1 MNSSMNAYMKKTL
14 VWLVVFAV
22 GMFGFSFALVP
33 LYNVLC
39 KATGLNGK
47 VDITGPTVDGGR
59 YRIPPDQIPQRWV
72 TVEFDVTHNEH
83 MPWIF
88 KPKHHSLQVRP
99 GEVYSTSYFAQ
110 NPTQKT
116 MIAQAIPSI
125 TPGIVAIHF
134 KKLECF
140 CFDQQMLKPGE
151 TAEMALRFVIDPEFP
166 KDIHR
171 LTLSYTLFDMTDR
184 IADRIAEERNRG

>member
-1 MNSSMNAYMKKTL
+1 MRKPPSAKKTVRYL
-14 VWLVVFAV
+14 VILALC
-22 GMFGFSFALVP
+22 MFGFTFALVP
-33 LYNVLC
+33 LYDVLC

-47 VDITGPTVDGGR
+47 VDLDGPIVDGGR
-59 YRIPPDQIPQRWV
+59 YRILPEEIPNRIV
-72 TVEFDVTHNEH
+72 TIEFDVTHNKD

-88 KPKHHSLQVRP
+88 KPKHTTMQVRP
-99 GEVYSTSYFAQ
+99 GVVNSTSYFAK
-110 NPTQKT
+110 NTTEKT

-140 CFDQQMLKPGE
+140 CFDQQLLHPGQE
-151 TAEMALRFVIDPEFP
+151 AEMPLRFVIDPAFP
-166 KDIHR
+166 HDIHR

-184 IADRIAEERNRG
+184 IKEDQTRG

>member
-1 MNSSMNAYMKKTL
+1 MSMPSGPKKT
-14 VWLVVFAV
+14 VRWLVILAL
-22 GMFGFSFALVP
+22 GMFGFTFALVP
-33 LYNVLC
+33 LYDVLC

-47 VDITGPTVDGGR
+47 VDLSGPSVDGAR
-59 YRIPPDQIPQRWV
+59 YRISADEIPNRIV
-72 TVEFDVTHNEH
+72 TIEFDVTHNKD

-88 KPKHHSLQVRP
+88 KPKHTTLQVRP
-99 GEVYSTSYFAQ
+99 GVVNSTAYFAK
-110 NPTQKT
+110 NTTNRT

-140 CFDQQMLKPGE
+140 CFDQQMLHPGQE
-151 TAEMALRFVIDPEFP
+151 AEMPLRFVLDPDFP
-166 KDIHR
+166 PDIHR

-184 IADRIAEERNRG
+184 IKGGTD